1 MTLSDNITQ
10 KDKPNI
16 FLSVPSVKVQ
26 VLMLK
31 LSVDNLDLS
40 RFFVNKWDIVW
51 PLKDYFLS

>member
-40 RFFVNKWDIVW
+40 RFFVNK
-51 PLKDYFLS
+51 

>member
-51 PLKDYFLS
+51 PLKGHFLS